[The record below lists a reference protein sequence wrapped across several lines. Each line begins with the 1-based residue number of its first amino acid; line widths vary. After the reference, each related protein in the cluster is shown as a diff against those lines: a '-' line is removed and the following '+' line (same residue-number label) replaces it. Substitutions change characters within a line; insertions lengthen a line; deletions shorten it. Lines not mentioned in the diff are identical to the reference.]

1 MHFNPE
7 GKIDRA
13 RAYYD
18 SAHMEGLAKEMKEA
32 RK

>member
-1 MHFNPE
+1 MHFNGE

-18 SAHMEGLAKEMKEA
+18 SAHMEGLAKEMKAKE
-32 RK
+32 

>member
-1 MHFNPE
+1 MHFNEE

-18 SAHMEGLAKEMKEA
+18 SAHMEELAKEIK
-32 RK
+32 KGQQ